1 MFDDLTDAQLV
12 TMRTQLRDAVI
23 ALASGKQT
31 AEVRYGETGR
41 KFHPADLAATEALL
55 NRVVAEINKRA
66 GSTSSGAIFPVA
78 G

>member
-1 MFDDLTDAQLV
+1 MFDDLTDAELA

-23 ALASGKQT
+23 KLASGEKT

-55 NRVVAEINKRA
+55 NRVVAEIARRA
-66 GSTSSGAIFPVA
+66 GTGSGAIFPVT